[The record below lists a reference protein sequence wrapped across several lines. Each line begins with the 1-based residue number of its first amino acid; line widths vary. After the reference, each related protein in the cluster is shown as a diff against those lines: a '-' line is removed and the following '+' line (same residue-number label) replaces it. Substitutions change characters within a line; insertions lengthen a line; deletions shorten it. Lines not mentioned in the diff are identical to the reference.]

1 MVDVPD
7 GGLEDISE
15 VIIYGVESEQIE
27 EENDA
32 YNDLRAELG
41 RSLYHNLFK
50 ANTLINE
57 GIHKEVEDDLAELMP
72 SCFLINLFDCL
83 FMNISSFCKRNTRP
97 SVENV

>member
-41 RSLYHNLFK
+41 TRSFYHKNCIID
-50 ANTLINE
+50 AE
-57 GIHKEVEDDLAELMP
+57 GIHQEAEDDLAELMP
-72 SCFLINLFDCL
+72 SCFLINMFDCL
-83 FMNISSFCKRNTRP
+83 FMNISSFCKRKTRP
-97 SVENV
+97 GVEHV